1 LEVRDTESGE
11 DAIAFVD
18 DTLLLARGKMLA
30 EANDKIK
37 GMMEREGGGLDW
49 VHMHQCNFALD
60 KFRVMGLTRQG
71 RQLLQGQTKQTT
83 ADPTAGLRSTSHVKS

>member
-1 LEVRDTESGE
+1 MESGE
-11 DAIAFVD
+11 DAITFVD

-30 EANDKIK
+30 EANDKVK

-49 VHMHQCNFALD
+49 VRMHQCNFALD

-71 RQLLQGQTKQTT
+71 RQLLQGQTKQGQSN
-83 ADPTAGLRSTSHVKS
+83 DC